1 MSSADYSTF
10 CLHKWWAEILSD
22 GAFWFSCPCNFLYVL
37 SFFFWYFPLYFIKSD
52 QKPNDNWCFLNV
64 LFFHKRQPP
73 KHKKCVVIF
82 VKDKMQMMETTQ
94 LILLYFTSYITK
106 ITIVALILVHILLI
120 IAKAAMRCA
129 FVHSTLFAQF

>member
-1 MSSADYSTF
+1 M
-10 CLHKWWAEILSD
+10 
-22 GAFWFSCPCNFLYVL
+22 
-37 SFFFWYFPLYFIKSD
+37 IKSL
-52 QKPNDNWCFLNV
+52 KLVFTECFG
-64 LFFHKRQPP
+64 FFIGKEKRQPP
-73 KHKKCVVIF
+73 NYKKCVLIF

-129 FVHSTLFAQF
+129 FVHSTLFYAILACIANQMISNLAFFHQSLHGYLSSLNI

>member
-1 MSSADYSTF
+1 MT
-10 CLHKWWAEILSD
+10 LHI
-22 GAFWFSCPCNFLYVL
+22 FLIVVL
-37 SFFFWYFPLYFIKSD
+37 LYLPAYFHFTTKMPSD

-94 LILLYFTSYITK
+94 LILLYFTSHITK

-129 FVHSTLFAQF
+129 FVHSTCFCLRNFSLHCKSNGIQFSFFFINHCMAI

>member
-1 MSSADYSTF
+1 MF
-10 CLHKWWAEILSD
+10 
-22 GAFWFSCPCNFLYVL
+22 
-37 SFFFWYFPLYFIKSD
+37 
-52 QKPNDNWCFLNV
+52 
-64 LFFHKRQPP
+64 LFFIVREKRQPP
-73 KHKKCVVIF
+73 NYKKCVLIC

-129 FVHSTLFAQF
+129 FVHSTLFYAILVCIANQMISNLAFFHQSLHGYLSSLNI